1 VTDAEAAG
9 AALAPTPA
17 RARLR
22 VGQVGLGGLGA
33 THARNLGGRIPGA
46 ELVRV
51 VDLDAGR
58 AEGLAAELATEWA
71 TDYEALLE
79 DPQVEAVV
87 IATPTSLHA
96 EMIERAARAGKHVFT
111 EKPPALTRESAL
123 PALAA
128 ARAAGIALQVG
139 FQRRFDPDWREAK
152 RRIDRGELGRPYL
165 FRSSLRDAAADAD
178 ADFRGGFGTL
188 LMDASIHD
196 LDTARWLVGE
206 VDEVTALGASL
217 SSPAYAEADDMDNA
231 AVLLRFESGA
241 LGLVDAS
248 RVAGYGFESSTELVG
263 SKATARI
270 GDGRATR
277 LDWLTPGRIAA
288 DHVADFVERHAEA
301 YRLEL
306 EAFVE
311 RVRRGEPVEP
321 TGADGLA
328 ALVLALAA
336 ERSVREARRVRLSRT
351 GAGDHLDYT
360 IEETSS

>member
-1 VTDAEAAG
+1 MT
-9 AALAPTPA
+9 

-51 VDLDAGR
+51 VDLDAAR
-58 AEGLAAELATEWA
+58 AAAFADELGVAWS

-79 DPQVEAVV
+79 DPGVEAVV
-87 IATPTSLHA
+87 IATPTALHA

-111 EKPPALTRESAL
+111 EKPVALTRESAL
-123 PALAA
+123 SALAA
-128 ARAAGIALQVG
+128 AREAGIALQVG
-139 FQRRFDPDWREAK
+139 FHRRFDPDWREAK
-152 RRIDRGELGRPYL
+152 RRIDAGELGEPYL

-196 LDTARWLVGE
+196 FDTARWLVGE

-217 SSPAYAEADDMDNA
+217 SSPAYAEAGDMDTA
-231 AVLLRFESGA
+231 AVLLRFASGA

-263 SKATARI
+263 AKATARI
-270 GDGRATR
+270 GSGRATH
-277 LDWLTPGRIAA
+277 LDWLTPGRITA
-288 DHVADFVERHAEA
+288 DHVADYVERHAEA
-301 YRLEL
+301 YRREL
-306 EAFVE
+306 EAFVD
-311 RVRRGEPVEP
+311 RVRRGRPVEP
-321 TGADGLA
+321 GGADGLA
-328 ALVLALAA
+328 ALVLSLAA
-336 ERSVREARRVRLSRT
+336 ERSVREGRAVCLRR
-351 GAGDHLDYT
+351 AGSGEDLVYV
-360 IEETSS
+360 IEDG